1 MIALTLELGR
11 INKARIFVGKNGKKY
26 LSFILVEAPDV
37 YGNAGQVVHSI
48 SKEDRAAGAKG
59 EIVGNWKHI
68 GGNRPKQPRNQGTFD
83 TPEAAYAAAQNRSQ
97 C

>member
-37 YGNAGQVVHSI
+37 YGNAGTVVPLDQQRKPCRRS
-48 SKEDRAAGAKG
+48 ERR
-59 EIVGNWKHI
+59 
-68 GGNRPKQPRNQGTFD
+68 NRRQL
-83 TPEAAYAAAQNRSQ
+83 EAHRRE
-97 C
+97 